1 MRSKYV
7 LNKNNKNTNPE
18 IKIQKLKISKSQF
31 SQTQQ
36 NYQILKPR
44 STKLIQKYNINNPKK
59 KILKPRKTHLRQVK
73 PSKSSKP
80 TLEPRKSNQEIHL
93 RTQQTYLRT
102 EKIPPSRTQQSNKSN
117 QEIHLRANPPSRTQ
131 QSKKSN
137 QETHIKTH
145 QVEPNNPAS

>member
-44 STKLIQKYNINNPKK
+44 STKLIQKYNTTNNNYDWNPHNIGQIMIERLLSSRLNQMLRPLPKRSPK
-59 KILKPRKTHLRQVK
+59 PFEFTIQFYRFNSILKQIPFIYTNFLAQTHLISWLNTPNKTRISKVK
-73 PSKSSKP
+73 KKSSKY
-80 TLEPRKSNQEIHL
+80 KEI
-93 RTQQTYLRT
+93 
-102 EKIPPSRTQQSNKSN
+102 
-117 QEIHLRANPPSRTQ
+117 
-131 QSKKSN
+131 
-137 QETHIKTH
+137 IKA
-145 QVEPNNPAS
+145 Q